1 MGYPGS
7 EEANLV
13 SSVTSSNIRK
23 VTFVGESSAG
33 FLSRGGDWG
42 VLDETLCR
50 LADRLGSKR
59 VLDVDFRLVDT
70 EVEVMV
76 GGERALEPERVD
88 SLARFR
94 EKGRVRVI
102 RVCLD
107 GSENVVY
114 TSDGVV

>member
-1 MGYPGS
+1 MTYPGPK
-7 EEANLV
+7 EAKLV
-13 SSVTSSNIRK
+13 CSITSPNIRK

-70 EVEVMV
+70 RVMV
-76 GGERALEPERVD
+76 KGKRAPEPEIVD
-88 SLARFR
+88 PLARFR